1 MTLKVF
7 LASPPKGRDVIK
19 VYRRL
24 FSTSHK
30 ILKAL
35 DIRVQD
41 VLKARLILVKKADL
55 GKEVLPVTAI
65 EVGVSRVFRIIK
77 YPDLSQFSVK
87 FSEGYIRTIARHNDI
102 EFICTVWA
110 EAGMPDE
117 IRDMDGDIRI
127 TVHDEERG
135 IDNITDIIPEEVIS
149 EKLDSLPNVL
159 SWEVVY

>member
-7 LASPPKGRDVIK
+7 LANSPKGRDVLK

-55 GKEVLPVTAI
+55 RKKIMPVDGI
-65 EVGVSRVFRIIK
+65 EIGVSRAFRIIK

-87 FSEGYIRTIARHNDI
+87 FSEGYIRTIARHNDM

-110 EAGMPDE
+110 IAGMPDE
-117 IRDMDGDIRI
+117 TRDIEGDISI
-127 TVHDEERG
+127 TVYNKERG
-135 IDNITDIIPEEVIS
+135 IDSITDIIPEEVIS
-149 EKLDSLPNVL
+149 EKLDSLPDVL
-159 SWEVVY
+159 SWEVY